1 MKNLILNLIFIII
14 IVFSSCNSPIDKNEI
29 IGLYKNS
36 NDSAIAY
43 NKLLLRDDST
53 YSFVQALWG
62 SDHFLIHNGL
72 WELNRNSVILCL
84 GFDFTDYLLVDT
96 VYNRESETLQIEL
109 DSSLLKQFPQI
120 KLSIENYKD
129 LNFKGNKLTISKA
142 DYALDRELY
151 ENFDYTLDE
160 FPVKIVL
167 RQKNFYASFYYA
179 FANEKIKISVRKNI
193 PKEEKRILLKYR
205 VEDSVLKSYYERPN
219 KIRRNKL
226 KKMTDTEI
234 KSLTTIFQTPSP

>member
-1 MKNLILNLIFIII
+1 MKNLNLNLNLIFIII

-36 NDSAIAY
+36 NDSAIDY

-72 WELNRNSVILCL
+72 WELNRNSVILYL
-84 GFDFTDYLLVDT
+84 GIDFTDYLLVDT

-160 FPVKIVL
+160 FPIKIVL

-226 KKMTDTEI
+226 KKMTDTET
-234 KSLTTIFQTPSP
+234 KSLTTIF